1 HKADATF
8 DAKTL
13 NYGGGSAFSNDLGNS
28 GNLQSFL
35 GSDKGSLVYTNGTAQ
50 TTTSDAIIELAGK
63 VNMAAGDYS
72 LKITADDGYIVFIDG
87 KQVAAFDGN
96 QSSADHTTTFSIAAA
111 GDHDIQIV
119 YWDQGGYAQ
128 LKVEVASIVN
138 NVTGAYSVLGTS
150 NAVTL
155 AHSTLTTLEDQPLVI
170 KAQTIVGND
179 TDADGDKLTINSLQG
194 HDPKVAS
201 DVFDASGKVVG
212 SVIMDAAGNV
222 IFTPAKDVNGPV

>member
-1 HKADATF
+1 HKADASF

-13 NYGGGSAFSNDLGNS
+13 NYGGGFGNDLGHS
-28 GNLQSFL
+28 GNLDTFL
-35 GSDKGSLVYTNGTAQ
+35 GSDKGSLVYTNGTTQ

-63 VNMAAGDYS
+63 VSMAAGTYS
-72 LKITADDGYIVFIDG
+72 LKITADDGYIVLIDG
-87 KQVAAFDGN
+87 KQVALYNAN
-96 QSSADHTTTFSIAAA
+96 QSPTTHTTTFTLDT
-111 GDHDIQIV
+111 GGEHDIQIV
-119 YWDQGGYAQ
+119 YWDQGGQAQ
-128 LKVEVASIVN
+128 LKVEVASVVN
-138 NVTGAYSVLGTS
+138 NVTGAYSVLGT
-150 NAVTL
+150 NPDIAL